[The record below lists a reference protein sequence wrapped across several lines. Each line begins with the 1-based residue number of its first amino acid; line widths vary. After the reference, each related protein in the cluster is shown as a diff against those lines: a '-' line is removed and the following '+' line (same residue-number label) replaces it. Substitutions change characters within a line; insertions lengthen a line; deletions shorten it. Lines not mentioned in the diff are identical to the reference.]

1 MGPREMK
8 HKFSFL
14 IEGEVTAEDS
24 TTIPIVTTEIYNRL
38 KSESIKIKNV
48 EIKTL
53 GETDEIE

>member
-1 MGPREMK
+1 M
-8 HKFSFL
+8 
-14 IEGEVTAEDS
+14 IEGEVMAEDS

-53 GETDEIE
+53 EETDEIE